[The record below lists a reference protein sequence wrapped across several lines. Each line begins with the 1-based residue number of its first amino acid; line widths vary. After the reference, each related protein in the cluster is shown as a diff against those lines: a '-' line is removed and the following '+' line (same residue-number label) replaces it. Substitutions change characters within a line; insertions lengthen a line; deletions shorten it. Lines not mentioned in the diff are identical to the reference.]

1 MIETMGGQVSGQAST
16 LEARPPWGA
25 TNPVWGAV
33 QMAGLLATVGLLVG
47 LVWRPEPSLN
57 LLWNVI
63 IPLVPASLLISPM
76 LWRNSCPLATL
87 NNLSNGRIGRRS
99 QSKRFAVGAGALGIV
114 LLFVLVPARRF
125 LFNAD
130 GTALAV
136 TIAAVAI
143 LALVAGSLF
152 IMRAGFCN
160 AICPVQPVE
169 RLYGQSPLLEISNQR
184 CPTCVG
190 CSVGCI
196 DQGPRTATEVLLNA
210 KWNSAAWLSTPY
222 GAFTALFP
230 GFVLGYFTTVN
241 GPLSTA
247 GQVYGHVALWALIGA
262 VPVVLLVLVFRVSA
276 SIILPTVAGVAAGF
290 YYWFAAPAMATAV
303 GIGALGGVGLKAVTL
318 ILVAVWLSRAWK
330 AAVKNRGLPA
340 QSRSLPVR

>member
-1 MIETMGGQVSGQAST
+1 MGVGAMNHQTESQAAA
-16 LEARPPWGA
+16 LEPRPEWGP
-25 TNPVWGAV
+25 THPVWGAV
-33 QMAGLLATVGLLVG
+33 QVAGLLATVALLFG

-87 NNLSNGRIGRRS
+87 NNLSNGRIRLRS
-99 QSKRFAVGAGALGIV
+99 QTREFAVRAGAVGIV

-136 TIAAVAI
+136 TIAGVAI
-143 LALVAGSLF
+143 LALVSGAMF
-152 IMRAGFCN
+152 VQRAGFCN

-169 RLYGQSPLLEISNQR
+169 RLYGQSPLLQVSNQR
-184 CPTCVG
+184 CPSCMG

-196 DQGPRTATEVLLNA
+196 DPDPRAANPTLLGA
-210 KWNSAAWLSTPY
+210 KWDSAAWLGTPF
-222 GAFTALFP
+222 GAFAALFP
-230 GFVLGYFTTVN
+230 GFVLGYFTTAN

-247 GQVYGHVALWALIGA
+247 GQVYGHIALWAVIGA
-262 VPVVLLVLVFRVSA
+262 LLVVILVFVVRLSA
-276 SIILPTVAGVAAGF
+276 TILLPTLAGLAAGF
-290 YYWFAAPAMATAV
+290 YYWFAAPAMGTALGLGGLG
-303 GIGALGGVGLKAVTL
+303 GIGLQAVTL
-318 ILVAVWLSRAWK
+318 LLVAVWLSTAWRVALK
-330 AAVKNRGLPA
+330 TQAQPA
-340 QSRSLPVR
+340 Q